1 MELYG
6 IIHRI
11 GGGSTVLLK
20 IITILWLLFMLVL
33 SHIPGEPSGAESR
46 WLSSMTGVREGILR
60 RSAHVVLYLVLAVLA
75 TVAWPEAKL
84 WVKGLV
90 LVIIAIG
97 DESSKALS
105 IFHGRHCSIF
115 EIGLNLLG
123 VCIDTMIGLL
133 IS

>member
-1 MELYG
+1 M
-6 IIHRI
+6 
-11 GGGSTVLLK
+11 LLK

-90 LVIIAIG
+90 LVLIAVT
-97 DESSKALS
+97 DEVTKALPV
-105 IFHGRHCSIF
+105 FKGRHCSVA
-115 EIGLNLLG
+115 EIGLNLVGAAGGLMLG
-123 VCIDTMIGLL
+123 MLMIA
-133 IS
+133 

>member
-1 MELYG
+1 
-6 IIHRI
+6 
-11 GGGSTVLLK
+11 
-20 IITILWLLFMLVL
+20 
-33 SHIPGEPSGAESR
+33 
-46 WLSSMTGVREGILR
+46 MTGVREGILR

-123 VCIDTMIGLL
+123 VCIGTMICLL

>member
-1 MELYG
+1 M
-6 IIHRI
+6 
-11 GGGSTVLLK
+11 LLK

-46 WLSSMTGVREGILR
+46 WLSSMTGVKEGVLR
-60 RSAHVVLYLVLAVLA
+60 RAAHVVLYLVLAVLA
-75 TVAWPEAKL
+75 TLAWPETQL
-84 WVKGLV
+84 WVKCLV

-123 VCIDTMIGLL
+123 VCIGTVIGLL